1 MCVTGVLMIEL
12 SRGAMIAVVVIAF
25 LFSTKE
31 KEEHRNGDRKMPTK
45 IGSAAA
51 AVAAGMPGE

>member
-1 MCVTGVLMIEL
+1 MIEL